1 MKSVATGLLLLLP
14 WLALPGLA
22 GVQIETRTRSLDGSS
37 GKTHFTIW
45 IDGDRLVGEAR
56 KADSPP
62 ARRRIVYLADRDLM
76 WFIDTK
82 RATYYQ
88 LDPESAAAT
97 ASQVSG
103 LKDDLAAVLAGLD
116 PEVRGKAEKL
126 LGKLETDEAD
136 PVQDVQLSE
145 RGELGRYADVACAR
159 YDVLA
164 QEKRVAE
171 LCVADWAATGP
182 AAVARPLVPRFS
194 RFLRTT
200 LEPLARE
207 LPIVAPLL
215 TWTALEDAPGL
226 PLQTRSYSDDE
237 PDSETLVKSIRE
249 VEVDARRFE
258 LPEGYARSWVP
269 PF

>member
-1 MKSVATGLLLLLP
+1 MKRLAAVLLLSFSGFAVPTL
-14 WLALPGLA
+14 G
-22 GVQIETRTRSLDGSS
+22 GVEIETRTRSLDGSS
-37 GKTHFTIW
+37 GKTHLTIW
-45 IDGDRLVGEAR
+45 VEGDRLVAEPR
-56 KADSPP
+56 KPGSPP
-62 ARRRIVYLADRDLM
+62 SRRRIVYHADRDVM
-76 WFIDTK
+76 WFIDHK

-103 LKDDLAAVLAGLD
+103 LKKDLAAALEGLD
-116 PEVRGKAEKL
+116 PEIRGKAEKV
-126 LGKLETDEAD
+126 LGKLDSGEVD
-136 PVQDVQLSE
+136 PREEVSLRE

-171 LCVADWAATGP
+171 LCIADWEATGP
-182 AAVARPLVPRFS
+182 AAVTRPLVPAFT
-194 RFLRTT
+194 RFLRTS
-200 LEPLARE
+200 LEPLAKE

-215 TWTALEDAPGL
+215 RWTALDDTQGL

-237 PDSETLVKSIRE
+237 PDTETLIKAIRE
-249 VEVDARRFE
+249 VEVEPARFE
-258 LPEGYARSWVP
+258 LPKGYARSWVP